1 VSEEENVLFRNVTIE
16 SIAYVLP
23 PHRVTSA
30 YLEDQLAEP
39 MQRLGIRQGRLEQ
52 LSGIK
57 ERRWWD
63 EGVRPSDLATAAA
76 RMAIEQAG
84 IDPQEIGC
92 LINTSVSLDYL
103 EPSTAVFVHGNL
115 GLAQTCINYD
125 VRNACLGFLN
135 GMANIG
141 MLIDAGA
148 IRYGIVV
155 NGETSRETV
164 QTTIERLHR
173 PGTTLQDFFEN
184 FATLTLGSG
193 SVAMV
198 LGHADASR
206 TGHRLEGAVTMAAT
220 EHNQLCV
227 GNIDGM
233 KTDAPALLVAGV
245 RLMGQTWQQAQEEFA
260 DWSDECI
267 AAYAPH
273 QVSARHTA
281 AVIETLGITPSKV
294 QLNFPW
300 LGNIGPAALPISL
313 AQAAESGKLSSGDRV
328 ALMGIGSGLNCSI
341 MSVIW

>member
-1 VSEEENVLFRNVTIE
+1 MHFRNVAIE

-30 YLEDQLAEP
+30 YLEDRLAEP
-39 MQRLGIRQGRLEQ
+39 MQRLGIPQGRLEQ

-63 EGVRPSDLATAAA
+63 EGVRPSDLATEAA
-76 RMAIEQAG
+76 RTAIEKSE

-92 LINTSVSLDYL
+92 LINTSVCQDYL

-115 GLAQTCINYD
+115 GLAQTCMNYD

-141 MLIDAGA
+141 MLIDAGV
-148 IRYGIVV
+148 IKYGIVV

-164 QTTIERLHR
+164 EATIERLHQLD
-173 PGTTLQDFFEN
+173 TTLQDFFDN

-198 LGHADASR
+198 LAHADVSR

-220 EHNQLCV
+220 EHNELCV
-227 GNIDGM
+227 GNIGGM
-233 KTDAPALLVAGV
+233 KTDAHALLVAGTK
-245 RLMGQTWQQAQEEFA
+245 LMAQTWQQAQEEFA
-260 DWSDECI
+260 GWSDDSI

-281 AVIETLGITPSKV
+281 AVIETIGITPSKV

-328 ALMGIGSGLNCSI
+328 ALLGIGSGLNSSI
-341 MSVIW
+341 MSAIW